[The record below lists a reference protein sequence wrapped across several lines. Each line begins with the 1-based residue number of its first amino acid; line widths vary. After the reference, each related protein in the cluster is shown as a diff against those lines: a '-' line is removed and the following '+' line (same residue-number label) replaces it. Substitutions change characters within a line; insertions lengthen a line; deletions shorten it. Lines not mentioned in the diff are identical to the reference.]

1 MERRAD
7 TPWQNDVNTVASMV
21 QALLLKNEFCD
32 VVFQVGTD
40 GETEQIKSHRALL
53 AARSSVFATMFF
65 GSVPENKAF
74 VEVTDTSPDIFKLM
88 LKFVYSDD
96 TAGINVRNLID
107 MYGVAHK
114 YDIIPLKKF
123 CADQVKNCISM
134 ETVGEF
140 LEMNDIYDVA
150 VIRQHCNNFIE
161 ANAWKLF
168 QKEEYFVDLPQKH
181 LMYIWQYDTF
191 PEGTNKLPEIEIFR
205 GAITWAK
212 AECERQ
218 GLHPDDPKNQRQVL
232 GPAVDLI
239 CFPRM
244 SLSEFH
250 EVATKDGLLTWEE
263 FSQMT
268 LYMVNAKDARLA
280 IGRPAPKTN
289 SAVKTGDRECVRLSD
304 GRLIEIQRGLLQDA
318 IAGK

>member
-140 LEMNDIYDVA
+140 LEMV
-150 VIRQHCNNFIE
+150 
-161 ANAWKLF
+161 
-168 QKEEYFVDLPQKH
+168 
-181 LMYIWQYDTF
+181 LMS
-191 PEGTNKLPEIEIFR
+191 ES
-205 GAITWAK
+205 AITDCLVLDSNMCIPVHQKPASFLAVLLLLFCRMTFTMWQSFASIVTISSKQMLGSCFRRRNTSLIYRKSTSCTYGSMIPSPK
-212 AECERQ
+212 APTSFRRS
-218 GLHPDDPKNQRQVL
+218 K
-232 GPAVDLI
+232 
-239 CFPRM
+239 F
-244 SLSEFH
+244 SE
-250 EVATKDGLLTWEE
+250 V
-263 FSQMT
+263 Q
-268 LYMVNAKDARLA
+268 
-280 IGRPAPKTN
+280 
-289 SAVKTGDRECVRLSD
+289 
-304 GRLIEIQRGLLQDA
+304 
-318 IAGK
+318 